1 MDRSSSVETC
11 TLAFFLGL
19 TVKRLRT
26 EKNYS
31 QQDLANMCGLD
42 RSYITLIEKG
52 RKNPTLNIIEKIGNS
67 LADSAAQFMAIVA
80 QDTEN
85 YRKNIARQ
93 CEGLR
98 EQVAES

>member
-1 MDRSSSVETC
+1 
-11 TLAFFLGL
+11 
-19 TVKRLRT
+19 
-26 EKNYS
+26 
-31 QQDLANMCGLD
+31 MCGLD
-42 RSYITLIEKG
+42 RSYITLIENG